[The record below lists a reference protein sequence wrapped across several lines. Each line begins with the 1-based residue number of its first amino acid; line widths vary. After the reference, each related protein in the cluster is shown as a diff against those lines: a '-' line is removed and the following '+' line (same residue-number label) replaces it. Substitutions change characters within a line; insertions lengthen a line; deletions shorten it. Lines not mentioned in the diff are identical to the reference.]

1 MQKVEDEKIPEES
14 EHCKDKS
21 CCCSP
26 SSCSGKRQSRARGRL
41 VSALFATAGSGRFAP
56 FTSGYGYSPSS
67 RTVCLSF
74 ICNRRFRSLR
84 SLHQRLWI
92 FALFLLWQ
100 ATKSSARTV
109 CGHKRSKHEHSEAL
123 RVLFFLTDLIGHSR
137 HCHLEEKADKV
148 LIGAFGAYRAQ
159 GGYIFLA
166 A

>member
-1 MQKVEDEKIPEES
+1 M
-14 EHCKDKS
+14 
-21 CCCSP
+21 
-26 SSCSGKRQSRARGRL
+26 L
-41 VSALFATAGSGRFAP
+41 L
-56 FTSGYGYSPSS
+56 
-67 RTVCLSF
+67 
-74 ICNRRFRSLR
+74 
-84 SLHQRLWI
+84 

-109 CGHKRSKHEHSEAL
+109 CGHKRSKHERSKAL
-123 RVLFFLTDLIGHSR
+123 RVLFFLTDLVGHSR

>member
-1 MQKVEDEKIPEES
+1 MQKHEDEKIPEES
-14 EHCKDKS
+14 EHCKDKF
-21 CCCSP
+21 CYC
-26 SSCSGKRQSRARGRL
+26 
-41 VSALFATAGSGRFAP
+41 
-56 FTSGYGYSPSS
+56 SPSS

-74 ICNRRFRSLR
+74 ICHRRFRSLR

-109 CGHKRSKHEHSEAL
+109 CGHKRSKHERSKAL
-123 RVLFFLTDLIGHSR
+123 RVLFFLTDLVGHSR